1 MPAVNDAATGHVT
14 PSDPVRL
21 IMNSTVATVDVGCSM
36 LEVVAELVADEIG
49 AVLVTG
55 EHGPLGVLSERDVV
69 TALTTARDLAE
80 VQAED
85 VMSTEVVW
93 ADPADSVRAVGILM
107 RDAGVRHIPVGNDRE
122 VLGVVAMRDVLSVL
136 LAEN

>member
-1 MPAVNDAATGHVT
+1 MPAVNDAVTDHVT

-21 IMNSTVATVDVGCSM
+21 IMNSAVATVDVGCP
-36 LEVVAELVADEIG
+36 LLDVVAELVADEIG

-69 TALTTARDLAE
+69 TALTTARDLAT

-107 RDAGVRHIPVGNDRE
+107 RDAGVRHIPVGDGRE
-122 VLGVVAMRDVLSVL
+122 ALGVVAMRDVLSVL
-136 LAEN
+136 LTGN